1 MALKR
6 AGFVE
11 GSQSLLGF
19 TSDSSSEGHVLG
31 HDSDS
36 LSVDGTKVGV
46 LEETDEVGLRGFL
59 ESHDGGGLEAKVR
72 LPLLGNFADESLE
85 GELSDKKLSRL
96 LVSSNFTEGDGAGSV
111 SVGLLDTSGGWGGL
125 ASGLGGKLLAGS
137 LSSGGL
143 AGGLLSSGHYTFSA
157 VSRLS
162 GLKNSAAVYI

>member
-1 MALKR
+1 VALKR

-96 LVSSNFTEGDGAGSV
+96 LVSSNFSESDGARSE
-111 SVGLLDTSGGWGGL
+111 SVGLLDTSGRGRRL
-125 ASGLGGKLLAGS
+125 ASGLGGELLAGS
-137 LSSGGL
+137 FSSSGF
-143 AGGLLSSGHYTFSA
+143 AGGLLGSSHDDFQCF
-157 VSRLS
+157 
-162 GLKNSAAVYI
+162 